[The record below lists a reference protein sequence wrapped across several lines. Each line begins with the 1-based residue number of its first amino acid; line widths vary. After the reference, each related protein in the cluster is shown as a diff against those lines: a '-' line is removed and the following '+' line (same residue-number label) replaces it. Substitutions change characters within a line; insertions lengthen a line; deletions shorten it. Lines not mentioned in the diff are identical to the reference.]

1 MFSVCTSK
9 HTFQNLKNFK
19 CHLFIRRIMFNIVD
33 QSKFSCSIVQFSNQN
48 FLVRLI
54 FFTDIKQLQRAAGL
68 TMGVVKITSKLH
80 C

>member
-1 MFSVCTSK
+1 
-9 HTFQNLKNFK
+9 
-19 CHLFIRRIMFNIVD
+19 MFNIVD
-33 QSKFSCSIVQFSNQN
+33 QSKFSCSIVHEFSNQN

-54 FFTDIKQLQRAAGL
+54 FFTNIKQLQRAAGL